1 MEHMDFDDLQRLLI
15 KEYGPPGETLVF
27 GAEAESGRGS
37 ANTIAVNSTS
47 HAKSETQPY
56 SLGNSDL
63 LASYNTYFRSEEAE
77 TPEFMNIAFALRYQ
91 VYCLEREF
99 ERAGQHTDR
108 LERDEFDSHALHNLL
123 YYRPTEEAI
132 GTVRLILPDHG
143 ADSLPIQTILRENGL
158 NAEDY
163 FPIEDTGEVS
173 RFAISNE
180 FRRGTLDK
188 TTPGSL
194 ADWRT
199 KIGRRELYGIL
210 PSLGLFQALM
220 RESVEQGITH
230 MVAVMEPKLLRMLG
244 GMGIRFTP
252 IGHLI
257 SHHGLRQPI
266 ESYLPEMLDRL
277 RREQPANWNVVT
289 NGGDLSQ
296 RMNVIS
302 RNGPALSHRLLGSRL
317 IKSTIR

>member
-1 MEHMDFDDLQRLLI
+1 MTYNGSWI
-15 KEYGPPGETLVF
+15 KEYGPPGETLAF

-123 YYRPTEEAI
+123 YFRPTEEAI

-194 ADWRT
+194 TKLADKDRPPRT
-199 KIGRRELYGIL
+199 PWHFAFSGIIPSSYAEVCRARHYLYGRRYGAEAASYVRRHGYPLYAYGSSYQSSWPQAANRKL
-210 PSLGLFQALM
+210 PAGNA
-220 RESVEQGITH
+220 G
-230 MVAVMEPKLLRMLG
+230 
-244 GMGIRFTP
+244 
-252 IGHLI
+252 
-257 SHHGLRQPI
+257 
-266 ESYLPEMLDRL
+266 
-277 RREQPANWNVVT
+277 
-289 NGGDLSQ
+289 
-296 RMNVIS
+296 
-302 RNGPALSHRLLGSRL
+302 
-317 IKSTIR
+317 